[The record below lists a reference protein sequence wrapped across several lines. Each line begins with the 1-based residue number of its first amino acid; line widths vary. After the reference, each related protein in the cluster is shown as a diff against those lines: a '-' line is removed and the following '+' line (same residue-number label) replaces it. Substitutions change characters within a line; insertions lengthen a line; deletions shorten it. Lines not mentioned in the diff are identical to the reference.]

1 LVVPTV
7 AVAAAVAV
15 AVAVA
20 VPTELYAIPSPLAR
34 PTGAIQASMPTE
46 EEVSTVNTSLLVV
59 PIFGSSPVA
68 ATALRGI
75 RQGSYIPPHIL
86 CVLRAVVAEQES
98 EEATARVEQSSSLL
112 PSQYPSPLH
121 SITEQP

>member
-7 AVAAAVAV
+7 VAAAV

-20 VPTELYAIPSPLAR
+20 VPTELYAIPRPPLAR
-34 PTGAIQASMPTE
+34 PTGASQASMPTE
-46 EEVSTVNTSLLVV
+46 EELFTVNTSLLVV
-59 PIFGSSPVA
+59 PLFGSSPVA
-68 ATALRGI
+68 ATSLRGI

-98 EEATARVEQSSSLL
+98 EEAIVEQSRQSK
-112 PSQYPSPLH
+112 
-121 SITEQP
+121 